1 MNLFE
6 QQNTE
11 FIRRHIGP
19 TESETRHMLQVIG
32 EPSLDALVDKTVP
45 AGIRMKRCPFHP
57 PSASMNTC
65 N

>member
-19 TESETRHMLQVIG
+19 TESETRQMLKAIG
-32 EPSLDALVDKTVP
+32 EQQP
-45 AGIRMKRCPFHP
+45 RC
-57 PSASMNTC
+57 ADR
-65 N
+65 